1 MVGIVRKKSR
11 RLPKKVGYT
20 GLTPQAQPQGQ
31 RGGYKAPTPTS
42 RESSTQNPV
51 QPDQNSG
58 MGFLGNALAGKEAVD
73 GIGKMYE
80 GGKDLKE
87 GFSGLGKAYDK
98 TKGYL
103 GNAWDNS
110 MLGEATSGLSMPDFD
125 MSMPDFFSGGGGSA
139 MPGASVPSDFGI
151 ANGSHFSLGGEGVGL
166 NSSFGGGE
174 MSGLLDGSEG
184 MGSLGGSEGMGSL
197 GGDATGLQGGT
208 PIGDALP
215 YLNIGKDLIMGTD
228 NLTGDQYGDAAL
240 RTTAAYATGGLS
252 ELGYAVGGMFD
263 WW

>member
-11 RLPKKVGYT
+11 RTPRKVGYT

-73 GIGKMYE
+73 SIGDMYE
-80 GGKDLKE
+80 GGKELKE

-98 TKGYL
+98 TAGYL

-139 MPGASVPSDFGI
+139 NQAANISFPTDFSSV
-151 ANGSHFSLGGEGVGL
+151 NGSITSLGGDAVGL

-174 MSGLLDGSEG
+174 MSGLLD
-184 MGSLGGSEGMGSL
+184 GSEGMGSL

>member
-11 RLPKKVGYT
+11 RTPRKVGYT

-42 RESSTQNPV
+42 RESSSQNPV
-51 QPDQNSG
+51 QPDQNRG
-58 MGFLGNALAGKEAVD
+58 MGLLGNALAGKEAVD
-73 GIGKMYE
+73 SIGNMYE

-87 GFSGLGKAYDK
+87 GFSGLGEAYDK

-125 MSMPDFFSGGGGSA
+125 MPNFDMSMPDFFSGGGGGSA
-139 MPGASVPSDFGI
+139 MSGASVPSDFGI
-151 ANGSHFSLGGEGVGL
+151 ANGSHFSLGGEAVGL
-166 NSSFGGGE
+166 NSGFGGGE
-174 MSGLLDGSEG
+174 MSGMLE
-184 MGSLGGSEGMGSL
+184 GSEGMGSL

-215 YLNIGKDLIMGTD
+215 YLNIGKDLIMGSD

-252 ELGYAVGGMFD
+252 ELGYGVGRMFD